1 VLPLAQNHESGIECN
16 SCEPGSKL
24 RSAVE
29 TLQVNE
35 GPHKR
40 VLKRIL
46 SVLMI
51 AGNLPDGAKQAWR
64 MEPAISTPAERPR
77 ISSTERPLPIVIS

>member
-1 VLPLAQNHESGIECN
+1 LSAILVSQVA
-16 SCEPGSKL
+16 KL

-35 GPHKR
+35 GTHER

-46 SVLMI
+46 SILVI
-51 AGNLPDGAKQAWR
+51 AGNLPYAAKQPGR
-64 MEPAISTPAERPR
+64 MEPAK
-77 ISSTERPLPIVIS
+77 SSEGR